1 MKTTDKVKIRVMPN
15 FEKLQPLIFTE
26 ANLYITALIIILQN
40 IMAWVVFHVD
50 NNDRSVAKQASHYD
64 VGPFWF

>member
-26 ANLYITALIIILQN
+26 ANPYITALIIILQN
-40 IMAWVVFHVD
+40 IMA
-50 NNDRSVAKQASHYD
+50 
-64 VGPFWF
+64 